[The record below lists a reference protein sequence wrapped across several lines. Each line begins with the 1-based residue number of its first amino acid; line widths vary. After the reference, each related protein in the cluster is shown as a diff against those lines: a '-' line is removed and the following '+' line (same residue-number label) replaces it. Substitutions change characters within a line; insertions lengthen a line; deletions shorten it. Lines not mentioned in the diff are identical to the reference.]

1 MQELL
6 RSWREGLGMVHA
18 DNSAPGQSFTYT
30 GQQQSCRDAV
40 AASNASQSD
49 VNQLIWSVIE
59 LVESI
64 YIENVNGMRQQALV
78 HTTLVHNTW
87 YFISGS
93 SEKYVP
99 TTDLVTIKVSYKLST
114 KTWINVQNS
123 LLWSLHFE

>member
-1 MQELL
+1 MMQELL
-6 RSWREGLGMVHA
+6 RRWREGLGMVHA

-49 VNQLIWSVIE
+49 VNQLIGSVIE

-78 HTTLVHNTW
+78 HTTLVHNTSLQDPLRSMCPQQTW
-87 YFISGS
+87 SQS
-93 SEKYVP
+93 R
-99 TTDLVTIKVSYKLST
+99 LVINFQLKLELMC
-114 KTWINVQNS
+114 KIHCFALV
-123 LLWSLHFE
+123 LAL